1 MYGYGYQYGTMI
13 GSSVNPSETL
23 FAAYKLRVESDS
35 GVVENNTCA
44 ITFLTTI
51 I

>member
-1 MYGYGYQYGTMI
+1 MYGYGYQYSAIISG
-13 GSSVNPSETL
+13 GGNPAAAL
-23 FAAYKLRVESDS
+23 FAAYKSRVLTDS